1 MIIPPTWNLPDA
13 IKRRLGQTTYGRQ
26 RAIVEEGHLLLVLHK
41 APGPDDGTR
50 EGVLFWR
57 TPAGEWQASRG
68 ASGAAAVKRHIQ
80 TYHDEEHRLTQAY
93 EQVPGIA
100 GLFDLL
106 EALTPLVRAARNMH
120 EAVQAAREAIPGD
133 AAMIEARDLA
143 YEVSR
148 NLDLLLEDT
157 RNAVQYRTAREAE
170 AQAKLGQEA
179 LRASHRLNTLAAM
192 FFPLTAMASVFGMNF
207 GHGLPTNQPA
217 IFWAVF
223 AVGVSLGFFMK
234 SWVVRRAEV
243 PAKK

>member
-1 MIIPPTWNLPDA
+1 MIIPPTWNLPES

-26 RAIVEEGHLLLVLHK
+26 RVIIEEDHLLLILHK

-57 TPAGEWQASRG
+57 TPTSEWQASRG
-68 ASGAAAVKRHIQ
+68 AGGATAIKRHVQ
-80 TYHDEEHRLTQAY
+80 TYVDEEHRLTQIY
-93 EQVPGIA
+93 EKSPPVS

-120 EAVQAAREAIPGD
+120 DAIQAAREAMPGD
-133 AAMIEARDLA
+133 AAIIEARDLA

-157 RNAVQYRTAREAE
+157 RNALQYRTAREAE
-170 AQAKLGQEA
+170 EQARLGQEA

-207 GHGLPTNQPA
+207 AHGWPTDKP
-217 IFWAVF
+217 ILFWTVF
-223 AVGVSLGFFMK
+223 AVGVTLGFIMK
-234 SWVVRRAEV
+234 SWVVRPSTA
-243 PAKK
+243 PPTK